1 VKLGPVLAFL
11 GRLTALLASAML
23 LPAICALIFKERD
36 AAVAFL
42 ISAICTGAA
51 GLILIWLGRQEG
63 ELYRR
68 AGVMIVV
75 GGWLLA
81 SLFGALPYLLSGSIS
96 HPVDALFESAS
107 GFTTTGSTILLD
119 IEALDRSVLFWRS
132 FTQWLGGMG
141 IIVLFVALLQELGVG
156 ARFVYKLEVPGPTAE
171 TLHPRVHDTAKL
183 LWWIYLGLTVVEVV
197 ALMLAGLGL
206 FDALTHTF
214 STLSTGGFSPRNA
227 SIGAFD
233 SVAVEIII
241 IFFMLVAGANFSL
254 YYGLGTKGLRSGFR
268 SLFRDYELR
277 VFALLIAC
285 LTVVVCS
292 NLLLHGG
299 SGGGPFRSLL
309 DSVFQTVAIL
319 TGTGFGTADFDSW
332 PNLSR
337 VLLVAIM
344 FVGACAGSTS
354 GGMKIIRLVIG
365 FKSAFREV
373 RLMFSPNSV
382 LAVLVGR
389 RAVPNSVVSSV
400 VSFIFLF
407 VTIWVLGTLALTVG
421 GTDLETSASAAIAVL
436 GNIGPGLGAVGSTGN
451 YAFFDAWQKIVMI
464 VMMWLGRLEVYP
476 IAAVVAATFWRR

>member
-1 VKLGPVLAFL
+1 MKFGPVLAFL
-11 GRLTALLASAML
+11 GRLTALLAGAML
-23 LPAICALIFKERD
+23 LPAICALIFQERE
-36 AAVAFL
+36 AAVAFV

-51 GLILIWLGRQEG
+51 GLILVWFGRQEG

-68 AGVMIVV
+68 EGVLIVV
-75 GGWLLA
+75 GGWFLA
-81 SLFGALPYLLSGSIS
+81 SLFGALPYLLAGSIS

-141 IIVLFVALLQELGVG
+141 IIVLFVALLELGPG

-183 LWWIYLGLTVVEVV
+183 LWRIYIGLTVVEVV
-197 ALMLAGLGL
+197 ALLVAGLDL

-214 STLSTGGFSPRNA
+214 STLATGGFSPRNE

-233 SVAVEIII
+233 SVAVELVV
-241 IFFMLVAGANFSL
+241 IFFMLVAGTNFSL

-268 SLFRDYELR
+268 SLFRDRELR
-277 VFALLIAC
+277 VFGLLVVG
-285 LTVVVCS
+285 LTVVVCTD
-292 NLLLHGG
+292 LLLHGG

-337 VLLVAIM
+337 LLLVAIM

-354 GGMKIIRLVIG
+354 GGMKIMRLVIG
-365 FKSAFREV
+365 FRSALREV

-451 YAFFDAWQKIVMI
+451 YAFFDDWQKIVMI
-464 VMMWLGRLEVYP
+464 VLMWLGRLEVYP
-476 IAAVVAATFWRR
+476 IAAVVATTFWRR